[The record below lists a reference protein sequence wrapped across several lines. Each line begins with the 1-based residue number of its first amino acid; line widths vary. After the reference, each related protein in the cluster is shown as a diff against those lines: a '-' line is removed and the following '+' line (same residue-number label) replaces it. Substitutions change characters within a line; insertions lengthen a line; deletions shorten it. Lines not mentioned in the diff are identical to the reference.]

1 MPRQSSFMS
10 CDVLSLVLILAAT
23 SVAGELYEFL
33 TPGEC
38 DVHSDLSDDILI
50 SENLMNSP
58 TTCILACQQNSNC
71 RLFIR
76 SSTLCCQVIKGGC
89 IF

>member
-1 MPRQSSFMS
+1 MS
-10 CDVLSLVLILAAT
+10 CDVVPLVLILAAT

-58 TTCILACQQNSNC
+58 AACILACHENANC
-71 RLFIR
+71 R
-76 SSTLCCQVIKGGC
+76 
-89 IF
+89 